1 MERLTFS
8 SAISCCLFIILNL
21 LIFYPLDTFAD
32 KKGKSE
38 KISPKYSALMEKRN
52 YPALSVGPSEI
63 EVEEIK
69 PSIPSSPSE
78 NIPNENI
85 DSEIETEAPEAEII
99 LPAVK
104 ENIETRE
111 VVPLEIPVT
120 EITPSV
126 KEEDVTDIKEVDQ
139 MEELPEKLES
149 SISEETSPLQEE
161 NLSEIKEIEQT
172 EQNEGLPKSLDSSIS
187 ETTSPLQEE
196 NTQEIKEVEQKEDQ
210 PEKNERT
217 LKSQT
222 KPIFEDLI
230 IPESLNKEPD
240 KNTQSPDI
248 VLTNTLKLSLYEVIV
263 GTLRNNVDI
272 AVQEFNS
279 KIRSQKIFEEDA
291 AFDPTISFEAKH
303 QDNSS
308 QATNAF
314 ANPSKV
320 QSNAQ
325 ILELGLNQK
334 LKLGT
339 EYEVSLQ
346 GQRDE
351 TNSAFA
357 GLNAQ
362 YTSRLA
368 LQVTQPLLKN
378 FGSDINKTNIY
389 LAKNNLD
396 ISDFDFKRTVIDTI
410 STAENTYWDL
420 VFSLEDLKVQ
430 NKSVER
436 AQDLERRVRAQ
447 VDVGTLAPLEIL
459 QAQSEVASR
468 EEAVIGSQKLI
479 QDNED
484 NIKNI
489 LNISFD
495 TPKGKKNIRPVD
507 SPRFIQ
513 EPPYDLNMSIE
524 KALNY
529 RPDFQSKKKELDNK
543 NIQVQFNK
551 NQLYPSL
558 DLVGSL
564 SLNGVS
570 GRARA
575 VSLGGGPPITN
586 PFGGDVFK
594 SFDRAIGGDF
604 KSWEAGIVF
613 KYPLGNKAAKS
624 RYTAA
629 KLEAA
634 QLLLDLKNLEKTIVL
649 EVREAIRQIETD
661 KKRVQA
667 AGVARK
673 LAQEKLNA
681 EEKKFE
687 VGLSTSFNVLEF
699 QTDLAEEQSKELKA
713 IVDYNKSKINL
724 RKVMGVTLDHYKIK
738 YLSKSKS

>member
-1 MERLTFS
+1 MERLSFS
-8 SAISCCLFIILNL
+8 GSISCCLLIILNL
-21 LIFYPLDTFAD
+21 LIFYPLDTFAG
-32 KKGKSE
+32 KKVKSGKI
-38 KISPKYSALMEKRN
+38 KPKNYALMAKRN
-52 YPALSVGPSEI
+52 YPPLSIGPSEI
-63 EVEEIK
+63 EVEKIK
-69 PSIPSSPSE
+69 PSIPSPPLNKKSDEDTNS
-78 NIPNENI
+78 
-85 DSEIETEAPEAEII
+85 DMETEAPEAEII
-99 LPAVK
+99 LPAAEGK
-104 ENIETRE
+104 LETQE
-111 VVPLEIPVT
+111 SDPTEIPLT
-120 EITPSV
+120 DTTSSI
-126 KEEDVTDIKEVDQ
+126 EEDLDKMRENQDP
-139 MEELPEKLES
+139 EEIPKNLES
-149 SISEETSPLQEE
+149 SILEKASPPQEE
-161 NLSEIKEIEQT
+161 NLSETKEAEQK
-172 EQNEGLPKSLDSSIS
+172 EEIQESFDSSVS
-187 ETTSPLQEE
+187 DTTSTPEE
-196 NTQEIKEVEQKEDQ
+196 EITSVTNKLKQTEDQ
-210 PEKNERT
+210 PETNKSSLKN
-217 LKSQT
+217 QT
-222 KPIFEDLI
+222 QPLFKDLV
-230 IPESLNKEPD
+230 IPEDLNKEV
-240 KNTQSPDI
+240 KESSETPDI
-248 VLTNTLKLSLYEVIV
+248 VLTNTLKLSLYDLIV

-279 KIRSQKIFEEDA
+279 KIRTQQIIEQDA

-303 QDNSS
+303 QDNSTQS
-308 QATNAF
+308 TSAF
-314 ANPSKV
+314 AIPAKQQN
-320 QSNAQ
+320 NAQ
-325 ILELGLNQK
+325 ILELALNQK

-410 STAENTYWDL
+410 SNAENTYWDL

-436 AQDLERRVRAQ
+436 ARDLERRVRAQ

-479 QDNED
+479 EDNED

-489 LNISFD
+489 INISFD
-495 TPKGKKNIRPVD
+495 SPKGKMDIRPVD
-507 SPRFIQ
+507 SPRFVQ
-513 EPPYDLNMSIE
+513 ESPFDLNISIE

-543 NIQVQFNK
+543 NVQVQFNK

-575 VSLGGGPPITN
+575 VSIGSGPPALN

-594 SFDRAIGGDF
+594 SLDRALGGDF
-604 KSWEAGIVF
+604 KTWEAGIVF
-613 KYPLGNKAAKS
+613 KYPLGNNAAKS